1 MGLLIWPWITAWTP
15 GPLYHLFPL
24 LQSGACLGLLWLLGL
39 RPKVDQLA
47 LAWVLAALFNALV
60 GLLQYAG
67 WAHWGGGLLY
77 EPAVLG
83 EAMGQLRQRNQL
95 ASLLA
100 IGTLALIWGQAHAGW
115 RLRWVWPSLL
125 LLSLGL
131 AATGSRTGLLHSGL
145 IVALTL
151 WWWRR
156 GGASAW
162 APLLAGA
169 GLLLHVG
176 FSLSLPALLL
186 ALGGPDVSGA
196 LARMG
201 QMQGCGS
208 RQVLWG
214 NVWHLILQQPWTG
227 WGPDA
232 LKGAHYLAN
241 YPGERFCDILG
252 NAHNLWLHLAFVAG
266 LPAAGLALVLLL
278 AALWRLRPWQARA
291 PAALLGWAV
300 LAIVG
305 LHSLLEFPLWYGPFQ
320 IATLLAL
327 GLVIWGQA
335 MPGPLGAWRVA
346 GLALLLLC
354 AHVAQDYVRVRQV
367 FVPSEQ
373 RLVWGGVPAWSR
385 ASQTVWFQDTYR
397 FAAYITREVSAEN
410 AAWMLQEGQALLH
423 YSPEPRVIDRIL
435 CSAALLG
442 RQDVLDLHGPRRQI
456 ALAIER
462 RTPVQA
468 AEVPLAA
475 CPAS

>member
-1 MGLLIWPWITAWTP
+1 MVPLLISWGCVGLLMVSGWT
-15 GPLYHLFPL
+15 
-24 LQSGACLGLLWLLGL
+24 L
-39 RPKVDQLA
+39 RPVDIA
-47 LAWVLAALFNALV
+47 RGWAIAALLSSV
-60 GLLQYAG
+60 IGLLQYFGHADAFSP
-67 WAHWGGGLLY
+67 WVHVPEY
-77 EPAVLG
+77 LG
-83 EAMGQLRQRNQL
+83 EARGNLRQRNQL
-95 ASLLA
+95 ATLTSMGVVA
-100 IGTLALIWGQAHAGW
+100 IVCWVRMGLPRLQAVWMLALVTVGN
-115 RLRWVWPSLL
+115 
-125 LLSLGL
+125 
-131 AATGSRTGLLHSGL
+131 AATHSRTGLLQM
-145 IVALTL
+145 
-151 WWWRR
+151 
-156 GGASAW
+156 
-162 APLLAGA
+162 LLVT
-169 GLLLHVG
+169 GLLLWWSWRDTTQPERLSWRLALWALG
-176 FSLSLPALLL
+176 IYALAIWALPQMLSLS
-186 ALGGPDVSGA
+186 SG
-196 LARMG
+196 LDSISVLTRLSNDD
-201 QMQGCGS
+201 GCAS
-208 RQVLWG
+208 RKVLWR
-214 NVWHLILQQPWTG
+214 NVLELIAQKPWWG
-227 WGPDA
+227 WGWDE
-232 LKGAHYLAN
+232 LKYAHYSAS
-241 YPGERFCDILG
+241 YSGERFCEILG
-252 NAHNLWLHLAFVAG
+252 NAHNGPLQLAFVWG
-266 LPAAGLALVLLL
+266 LPI
-278 AALWRLRPWQARA
+278 AALITIGL
-291 PAALLGWAV
+291 
-300 LAIVG
+300 LAIVLRMRPWRARQTHEQLAWGILAVMG

-335 MPGPLGAWRVA
+335 MPGSLGAWRVA

-468 AEVPLAA
+468 VEVPLAA